1 MGGKEGD
8 GEEGDGGKEGD
19 GGRRVMGEEGDGVM
33 RRVMGGGVKT
43 VHFYLLHFDFA
54 LLS

>member
-33 RRVMGGGVKT
+33 RRVMGGGGKNSSFLFVT
-43 VHFYLLHFDFA
+43 L
-54 LLS
+54 